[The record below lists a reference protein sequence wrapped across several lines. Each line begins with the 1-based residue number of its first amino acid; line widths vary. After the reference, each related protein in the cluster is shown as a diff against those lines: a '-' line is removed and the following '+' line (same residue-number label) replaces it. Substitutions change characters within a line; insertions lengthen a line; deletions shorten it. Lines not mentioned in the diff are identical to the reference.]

1 MRASRA
7 QQWREGEME
16 LQTGEAGSR
25 QALPALGINVLE
37 ERDFYQLLH
46 DLSQMPRA
54 MPGTEL
60 VLK

>member
-1 MRASRA
+1 
-7 QQWREGEME
+7 ME

-25 QALPALGINVLE
+25 QTLPALGINVLE
-37 ERDFYQLLH
+37 DRYFEQLLY

-54 MPGTEL
+54 KPGTEL